1 MAVLITGVAGFIG
14 SHLARALLDRGE
26 RVVGLDALTDDG
38 ALALKHDRLA
48 PLRQRDGFDFHR
60 GDVADSAELA
70 EVVAAHPDID
80 RIVHLAA
87 RAGVR
92 ESIAE
97 PLRFVDANVRGQV
110 AVLEAAR
117 RLARVRHIVYAS
129 SSSVYGRSTATAFR
143 EDDRADAQESVY
155 GATKRAGELMA
166 QTYAQ
171 LYPTPMTGLRFF
183 TVYGPWGRP
192 DMAYSTFTDAIL
204 SGRPLT
210 LYGHGRA
217 RRDFTHI
224 DDIVAGILAALDRPP
239 EGPVPHRVYNLGNSH
254 AEPVSRFVAV
264 LEAACGREADKRY
277 ADLPPGDVPY
287 TAAHLTRVE
296 AELGYRPTVSIDTGL
311 PAFVAWY
318 RWYHGL

>member
-1 MAVLITGVAGFIG
+1 MRVLITGAAGFIG

-26 RVVGLDALTDDG
+26 AVIGLDALTDDG

-48 PLRQRDGFDFHR
+48 PLRDRSGFDFHQA
-60 GDVADSAELA
+60 DVADPDHLA
-70 EVVAAHPDID
+70 GVVDAAPDID

-92 ESIAE
+92 ESLAE

-110 AVLEAAR
+110 AVQEAAR
-117 RLARVRHIVYAS
+117 RLPRIRHIVYAS

-143 EDDRADAQESVY
+143 EDDAADAQESVY
-155 GATKRAGELMA
+155 GATKRAAELMA
-166 QTYAQ
+166 QTHAQ
-171 LYPTPMTGLRFF
+171 LYPTPLTGLRFF

-204 SGRPLT
+204 RGRPLT

-217 RRDFTHI
+217 QRDFTHI
-224 DDIVAGILAALDRPP
+224 DDIVAGVLASLERPP
-239 EGPVPHRVYNLGNSH
+239 AGPVPHRVYNLGNSH
-254 AEPVSRFVAV
+254 TETVSRFVEV
-264 LEAACGREADKRY
+264 LERACGRTATKHHAE
-277 ADLPPGDVPY
+277 LPAGDVPY
-287 TAAHLTRVE
+287 TAAEITRAR
-296 AELGYRPTVSIDTGL
+296 AELGFQPRVGIETGL

-318 RWYHGL
+318 RGYHGL